1 MSMWNWFIY
10 QVKNRVLNFKQR
22 LDKSCMQ
29 YYDMLH
35 VLESPTDSSMAVIF
49 ITSLGIIGL
58 VLWFKKRKQKVS
70 KTQSDKPKIG
80 HDREWTSFE
89 FVQHLIKYPDTP
101 DEDFVMM
108 YENLLGEDNLEK
120 DMEMY
125 WKMKIGEDKIN
136 EEQFKKIKKAFNQRF
151 KKIRKKVQ
159 SKEKSDDIIKWAIT
173 NKEDDR
179 VKDKKN

>member
-49 ITSLGIIGL
+49 IISLGIIGL

-70 KTQSDKPKIG
+70 KTQSDKPKIEQIENG
-80 HDREWTSFE
+80 HLLNLFNTS
-89 FVQHLIKYPDTP
+89 
-101 DEDFVMM
+101 
-108 YENLLGEDNLEK
+108 
-120 DMEMY
+120 
-125 WKMKIGEDKIN
+125 
-136 EEQFKKIKKAFNQRF
+136 
-151 KKIRKKVQ
+151 
-159 SKEKSDDIIKWAIT
+159 
-173 NKEDDR
+173 
-179 VKDKKN
+179 